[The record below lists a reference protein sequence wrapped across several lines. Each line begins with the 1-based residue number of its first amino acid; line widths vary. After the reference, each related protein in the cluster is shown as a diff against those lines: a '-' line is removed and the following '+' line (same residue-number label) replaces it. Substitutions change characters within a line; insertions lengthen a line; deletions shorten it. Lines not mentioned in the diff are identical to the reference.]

1 MPSINLAPG
10 TEYIIAA
17 RRRRQRLYII
27 SIVIVVVF
35 AIGYGV
41 LFFVNQSFSNQDE
54 ALKGN
59 IQTVDAQIQKS
70 KTDATRVSL
79 FEKRLTETKT
89 LLDAHVKW
97 DQVFA
102 DVERLLP
109 ANVTLTGIDAGTD
122 STTVSIQGAT
132 PDMDSVAQA
141 IASLSSGANHASMFS
156 NGEVKEVTRV
166 EQKNGDQTT
175 TGYTFTITLT
185 IDPGKLRAG
194 APQ

>member
-27 SIVIVVVF
+27 AVVIVVIF
-35 AIGYGV
+35 AIAFGV
-41 LFFVNQSFSNQDE
+41 MFFIQQSLTNQNE

-59 IQTVDAQIQKS
+59 IQTVEAQIQKS
-70 KTDATRVSL
+70 KTDATRVAL

-89 LLDAHVKW
+89 LLDQHVRW

-102 DVERLLP
+102 DLERLMP
-109 ANVTLTGIDAGTD
+109 ANTTLTGIDTGVD
-122 STTVSIQGAT
+122 SSTVSVQGFTA
-132 PDMDSVAQA
+132 DMDVVAQT
-141 IASLSSGANHASMFS
+141 IASLSAGTNHVSMFS

-175 TGYTFTITLT
+175 AGYTFTVILT
-185 IDPGKLRAG
+185 IDQAKLRTANS
-194 APQ
+194 Q